1 MENIKKYYKL
11 LDQTDQ
17 KLQPWSKLLNHDDYN
32 DLINQVASLLL
43 DQK

>member
-1 MENIKKYYKL
+1 MPNIKKYYKL

-17 KLQPWSKLLNHDDYN
+17 KLQHWSTLLNHDDYN

-43 DQK
+43 DQE